1 VASAKA
7 HGRPG
12 PGRSPTGVRRRVAKG
27 DPIVHDRAA
36 IDREATGAAASLGA
50 NAAALAVRGSAALVA
65 AVPEGARRAGRRAA
79 RGSRSRE
86 AIVLTHVVLFRPRPG
101 LAPTDADSLVAA
113 IERAARDI
121 PAVRRFEVGR
131 RTTTPPAYAAGAP
144 PDFPF
149 VAMVW
154 VDDRAALEAY
164 LAHPAHQALGAAF
177 NAALGAALV
186 FDFDTEMVDAGGAG
200 RLLAQS

>member
-1 VASAKA
+1 MDKASTAGAPVARARA
-7 HGRPG
+7 EPAAA
-12 PGRSPTGVRRRVAKG
+12 VRADVLPAVAVGGRVA
-27 DPIVHDRAA
+27 R
-36 IDREATGAAASLGA
+36 
-50 NAAALAVRGSAALVA
+50 RGV
-65 AVPEGARRAGRRAA
+65 

-86 AIVLTHVVLFRPRPG
+86 ALVLTHVVLFRPKPG
-101 LAPTDADSLVAA
+101 LAEADGEALIAA

-131 RTTTPPAYAAGAP
+131 RTATPPAYAAGAP

-154 VDDRAALEAY
+154 VDDRAALDAY
-164 LAHPAHQALGAAF
+164 LAHPAHRALGAAF

-186 FDFDTEMVDAGGAG
+186 FDFDTGTVEAGAA
-200 RLLAQS
+200 RELLAAT